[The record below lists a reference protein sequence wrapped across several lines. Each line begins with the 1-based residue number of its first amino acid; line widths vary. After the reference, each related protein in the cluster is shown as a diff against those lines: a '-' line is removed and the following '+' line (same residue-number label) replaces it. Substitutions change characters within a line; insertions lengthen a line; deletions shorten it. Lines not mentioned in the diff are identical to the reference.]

1 MRDDEQQT
9 GESVFT
15 YEISADESLSEG
27 VVEAVSMASGDAAV
41 PGTPPGTETGR
52 VLEPLNAA
60 INPEALDSV
69 FEHTASRPVQPRSR
83 VTFTYHGHE
92 VTVTGLG
99 HISVESLDSSTVGP
113 AECGSD

>member
-1 MRDDEQQT
+1 MRDDEQRT

-15 YEISADESLSEG
+15 YEISAGESLSEG
-27 VVEAVSMASGDAAV
+27 VVEAVSIVSGDAAV
-41 PGTPPGTETGR
+41 PSTFPGTETGS
-52 VLEPLNAA
+52 VLEPLNAS

-69 FEHTASRPVQPRSR
+69 FEHTASRPVQPHSR

-99 HISVESLDSSTVGP
+99 RISVESLDASVEA
-113 AECGSD
+113 AECGSG